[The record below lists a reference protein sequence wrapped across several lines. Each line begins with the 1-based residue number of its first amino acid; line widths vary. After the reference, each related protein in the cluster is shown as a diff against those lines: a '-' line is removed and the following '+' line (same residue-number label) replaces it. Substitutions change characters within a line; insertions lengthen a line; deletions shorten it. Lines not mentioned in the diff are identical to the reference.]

1 MEQCSWR
8 EGRMSQT
15 DLILNNVNVYTENNI
30 IKKGCVVV
38 RDQRIHAI
46 GTEELL
52 KQFPHAEIK
61 TFSADQ
67 HLVPGFID
75 LHVHGVNGSD
85 VMDNSVDALQNISYS
100 LAKEGTTSFLATTMS
115 AAPEVIASTLKT
127 VHQFMQ
133 TKYNGAEVL
142 GVHLE
147 GPFIAS
153 DKANAQRAD
162 KIQKPA
168 ISLIEQWQQAAGNV
182 IKLVTL
188 APELDGSLEFI
199 AYLREKNIIASM
211 GHTNATYAESLAAI
225 EKGCTHVTHL
235 FNAMRGLH
243 QREPGIVTAALLSEK
258 ITTELIVDGTHLH
271 PAIVDLTLKLKGKEK
286 ISLVTDAMRAK
297 CLKNGVYDL
306 GGQEVTVQDGIA
318 TLKNGTLAGSTLR
331 MNDALRNMMKFTGCQ
346 LADAITMASET
357 PAKELKVFDKKGSI
371 AVGKDADVVVLD
383 NELNVVM
390 TVCQGLIIH

>member
-1 MEQCSWR
+1 
-8 EGRMSQT
+8 MSQT
-15 DLILNNVNVYTENNI
+15 DLIINNVNVYTETKI

-38 RDQRIHAI
+38 RDKLIHAI
-46 GTEELL
+46 GTEDLL

-61 TFSADQ
+61 TFSPDH

-85 VMDNSVDALQNISYS
+85 VMDNSIDSLQNISHS

-115 AAPEVIASTLKT
+115 AAPETIASTLKT

-133 TKYNGAEVL
+133 TNQSGAEVL

-153 DKANAQRAD
+153 DKANAQRVD
-162 KIQKPA
+162 KIQKPT
-168 ISLIEQWQQAAGNV
+168 ISLIEQWQHAAGDV

-188 APELDGSLEFI
+188 APELEGSLEFI

-243 QREPGIVTAALLSEK
+243 QREPGVVTAALLSEK
-258 ITTELIVDGTHLH
+258 ITAELIVDGIHLH

-318 TLKNGTLAGSTLR
+318 ILKNGTLAGSTLR

-357 PAKELKVFDKKGSI
+357 PAKELKVFDKKGSV
-371 AVGKDADVVVLD
+371 AAGKDADLVVLD
-383 NELNVVM
+383 NELNVIF
-390 TVCQGLIIH
+390 TLCRGLILS